1 MTNEIFSVI
10 NKIAG
15 TRTTR
20 TRACTLKT
28 ILKQSF
34 SIKNIYKSLKKP
46 KFCILYFY
54 ENFDYISLEDDR
66 LTGDPKII
74 SWTPNAVEI
83 WPKLVWIILNLEKH
97 IKKSSALHFL
107 KPWRV
112 NMHKLIKKLI
122 LVGRKFVLSSSEFN
136 LDLHI
141 PLKKKR
147 LKTIFFFFSRMKWR
161 VLSLILVPV

>member
-1 MTNEIFSVI
+1 MTY
-10 NKIAG
+10 A
-15 TRTTR
+15 R

-54 ENFDYISLEDDR
+54 ENFDYISLEDDQ

-97 IKKSSALHFL
+97 IKKSSELHFL

-112 NMHKLIKKLI
+112 NMHKLIKNLI
-122 LVGRKFVLSSSEFN
+122 LVGWKFVLSSSEFN

-141 PLKKKR
+141 PVKKEK
-147 LKTIFFFFSRMKWR
+147 IENWFFFTYGSGEIEFYHWY
-161 VLSLILVPV
+161 

>member
-15 TRTTR
+15 TRPTR

-74 SWTPNAVEI
+74 S
-83 WPKLVWIILNLEKH
+83 
-97 IKKSSALHFL
+97 
-107 KPWRV
+107 
-112 NMHKLIKKLI
+112 
-122 LVGRKFVLSSSEFN
+122 
-136 LDLHI
+136 
-141 PLKKKR
+141 
-147 LKTIFFFFSRMKWR
+147 
-161 VLSLILVPV
+161 